1 MSRLTSRISGYS
13 YCPASLRVALR
24 ELRHPGIGI
33 WALLATLVF
42 AITILTVTVSL
53 THSVRD
59 GMRQSAQETIGGD
72 ISLRLF
78 HRAPTDDEIAYLRT
92 LGALDISVEQRVMV
106 RRDDD
111 SPGILSELKAI
122 DRTYPLYGSIS
133 LDDARSIDQAL
144 VPKNGVPGA
153 VVGREILSET
163 GWAIGDV
170 IVLGDQRFE
179 IRATI
184 AAEPDRK
191 FRLFSLGP
199 RILIALAPYR
209 QSGLVAPGKQIYW
222 YARIKLPPTE
232 IDQSKD
238 IITKIENRFPKSG
251 WRIVDAA
258 DGVPGIERIGDF
270 ASAFVSL
277 IGIAIFA
284 IAMTAIHNAL
294 RADLEAR
301 QPRFAMM
308 RSLGAR
314 PSQIA
319 ASITWQL
326 ALITCAA
333 ILISL
338 LFSKLVAAMT
348 LPIIGAR
355 LGFAIS
361 FGLTDYPLILGFV
374 IGFVTLTAINPV
386 KAACLATPTT
396 LFRHQQA
403 RHTAEQRAKRFA
415 FTLTTLVSIA
425 LAGLLFVFATM
436 LIDLGWF
443 AVVLLIVLVISLFLF
458 VLLGRLVRASAD
470 RLARRTSITPSLR
483 LALRNIA
490 RPGAPTVTVT
500 ASFGLAMTC
509 LFAVILFGALAEHH
523 LKSVLPSET
532 PDLVFFDLPPEDQDA
547 FRSDAANIPAV
558 QSVAQ
563 MPFIH
568 GRVTHL
574 NGTPVTLA
582 DVPRRYHWFMRGDR
596 GLSWAAQPTDSMRH
610 SPVVSGAWWGQ
621 DSLNEQLA
629 SLDVSVAKALGI
641 EVGDKLTVNILGTGY
656 EVTIANLR
664 TMDWTRLGLD
674 FPIILSPM
682 NPVFPHGVINA
693 LTFYPGQEAFVDV
706 TQELRAAYP
715 NVPAI
720 MVPDV
725 LAKLTALFNGV
736 VTALVGL
743 TTLATTGAVFVI
755 ISGLIAL
762 RQRQLSDL
770 AMLRA
775 LGIQPKQI
783 TQTGALETTIM
794 LGVSGIIGIIAGTGI
809 AVVAGQAIGSIS
821 LGQIAT
827 VAGPIGSMSA
837 LMIAVIGFAGGWAL
851 QASALRTQPG
861 WRG

>member
-1 MSRLTSRISGYS
+1 MSRLTSRISS
-13 YCPASLRVALR
+13 SSLCPPSLRVALR
-24 ELRHPGIGI
+24 ELRRPGIGI

-42 AITILTVTVSL
+42 AITILTLTVSL
-53 THSVRD
+53 THSIRD
-59 GMRQSAQETIGGD
+59 GMRQSAQQSIGGD

-78 HRAPTDDEIAYLRT
+78 HRAPTDDEIYYLST
-92 LGALDISVEQRVMV
+92 IGELDISAEQRVMV
-106 RRDDD
+106 RRDGN
-111 SPGILSELKAI
+111 SAGILSELKAI
-122 DRTYPLYGSIS
+122 ERTYPLYGSIS
-133 LDDARSIDQAL
+133 LDGDQSIDQAL
-144 VPKNGVPGA
+144 ALKDGVPGA
-153 VVGREILSET
+153 VVGHEVLSQPR
-163 GWAIGDV
+163 WAIGDV
-170 IVLGDQRFE
+170 ITLGDQRFE

-184 AAEPDRK
+184 ASEPDRK

-199 RILIALAPYR
+199 RILVSLAPYR
-209 QSGLVAPGKQIYW
+209 QSGLMAPGKQIYW
-222 YARIKLPPTE
+222 YARIKLPPDD

-238 IITKIENRFPKSG
+238 IIAKIENRFPNSG

-314 PSQIA
+314 PSQITV
-319 ASITWQL
+319 SIAWQIT
-326 ALITCAA
+326 LITAIA

-338 LFSKLVAAMT
+338 AFSSVVASLA
-348 LPIIGAR
+348 LPIIGSS

-361 FGLTDYPLILGFV
+361 FGLADYPLILAFV
-374 IGFVTLTAINPV
+374 IGFVALTAINPV
-386 KAACLATPTT
+386 KTACLASPTS

-403 RHTAEQRAKRFA
+403 RHMPDQGRQRPAFNLTILAK
-415 FTLTTLVSIA
+415 VA
-425 LAGLLFVFATM
+425 LSSLLFGLATM
-436 LIDLGWF
+436 LVDLGWF
-443 AVVLLIVLVISLFLF
+443 AAIQLVVLVISLYLF
-458 VLLGRLVRASAD
+458 VLLGRMVRSCAN
-470 RLARRTSITPSLR
+470 RLATKPNIAPSMR

-490 RPGAPTVTVT
+490 RPGAPTLTVT

-509 LFAVILFGALAEHH
+509 LFAVILFGALAGHH
-523 LKSVLPSET
+523 LKSVLPNET
-532 PDLVFFDLPPEDQDA
+532 SDLVFFDLPPEYSNT
-547 FRSDAANIPAV
+547 FRSDASNIAAV
-558 QSVAQ
+558 QSITQ

-568 GRVTHL
+568 GRVTHV
-574 NGTPVTLA
+574 NGTPITLA

-610 SPVVSGAWWGQ
+610 SPSLSGSWWAQ
-621 DSLNEQLA
+621 DSRNEQLA
-629 SLDVSVAKALGI
+629 SLDASVAKALDI
-641 EVGDKLTVNILGTGY
+641 DLGDKLTLNILGTGY

-664 TMDWTRLGLD
+664 VIDWTRLGLD

-682 NPVFPHGVINA
+682 DPPFPHGVISA
-693 LTFYPGQEAFVDV
+693 LTVNANNGALVDV
-706 TQELRAAYP
+706 AKELRAAHP
-715 NVPAI
+715 DVPAI
-720 MVPDV
+720 SVPDV
-725 LAKLTALFNGV
+725 LAKLNALFNGV
-736 VTALVGL
+736 ITTLVGL
-743 TTLATTGAVFVI
+743 TTLATIGAAFVI

-762 RQRQLSDL
+762 RQRQLNDL

-775 LGIQPKQI
+775 LGIQPRQI

-794 LGVSGIIGIIAGTGI
+794 LGVSGIIGILAGTAI

-821 LGQIAT
+821 LGQIVT
-827 VAGPIGSMSA
+827 VAGQIGGSSA
-837 LMIAVIGFAGGWAL
+837 LIIAVVGFAGGWAL

>member
-1 MSRLTSRISGYS
+1 MSRLTSRISS
-13 YCPASLRVALR
+13 HVLCPASLRVALL
-24 ELRHPGIGI
+24 ELRRPGIGI

-42 AITILTVTVSL
+42 AITILTLTVSL
-53 THSVRD
+53 THSIRD
-59 GMRQSAQETIGGD
+59 GMRQSAQQSIGAD

-78 HRAPTDDEIAYLRT
+78 HRAPTTDEIAYLST
-92 LGALDISVEQRVMV
+92 LGTLDISAEQRVMV
-106 RRDDD
+106 RQDDED
-111 SPGILSELKAI
+111 PGILSELKAI

-133 LDDARSIDQAL
+133 LDGDQTIDQAL
-144 VPKNGVPGA
+144 VHKDGVPGA
-153 VVGREILSET
+153 VVGREVLSET

-170 IVLGDQRFE
+170 IALGDQRFE

-184 AAEPDRK
+184 ASEPDRK

-199 RILIALAPYR
+199 RILVSLAPYR
-209 QSGLVAPGKQIYW
+209 QSGLMAPGKQIYW
-222 YARIKLPPTE
+222 YARIKLPPAD
-232 IDQSKD
+232 IDQSKS
-238 IITKIENRFPKSG
+238 IITNIENRFPNSG

-301 QPRFAMM
+301 QSRFAIM

-314 PSQIA
+314 PSQIT
-319 ASITWQL
+319 ASIAWQIT
-326 ALITCAA
+326 LITAIA

-338 LFSKLVAAMT
+338 AFSSLVASLA
-348 LPIIGAR
+348 LPIIGSS

-361 FGLTDYPLILGFV
+361 FGLTDYPLILAFVVGFV
-374 IGFVTLTAINPV
+374 ALTAINPV
-386 KAACLATPTT
+386 KTACLASPTS

-403 RHTAEQRAKRFA
+403 RNTQDRGRKRPPFKLTALAC
-415 FTLTTLVSIA
+415 IA
-425 LAGLLFVFATM
+425 LTGLLFGLATM
-436 LIDLGWF
+436 LVDLGWF
-443 AVVLLIVLVISLFLF
+443 AAILLIALVISLYLF
-458 VLLGRLVRASAD
+458 VLLGRLVRVSAN
-470 RLARRTSITPSLR
+470 RLAKNPAITPSLR

-509 LFAVILFGALAEHH
+509 LFAVILFGGFAGHH
-523 LKSVLPSET
+523 LKSALPSET
-532 PDLVFFDLPPEDQDA
+532 PDLVFFDLPPENREA
-547 FRSDAANIPAV
+547 FRSDATNIAAV
-558 QSVAQ
+558 QTIDQ
-563 MPFIH
+563 MPFTH
-568 GRVTHL
+568 GRVTHV
-574 NGTPVTLA
+574 NGTPITLA

-596 GLSWAAQPTDSMRH
+596 GLSWTAQPTDSMRH
-610 SPVVSGAWWGQ
+610 SPVISGSWWAQ

-629 SLDVSVAKALGI
+629 SLDASVAKALDI
-641 EVGDKLTVNILGTGY
+641 EVGDKLTLNILGTGY

-664 TMDWTRLGLD
+664 SIDWTRLGLD
-674 FPIILSPM
+674 FPINLSPM
-682 NPVFPHGVINA
+682 DPPFPHGVINA
-693 LTFYPGQEAFVDV
+693 LTVNAHQGALVDV
-706 TQELRAAYP
+706 ANELRTAYP
-715 NVPAI
+715 DVPAI
-720 MVPDV
+720 SVPDV
-725 LAKLTALFNGV
+725 LAKLNALFDGI

-743 TTLATTGAVFVI
+743 TTLATIGAVFVI

-762 RQRQLSDL
+762 RQRQLDDL

-775 LGIQPKQI
+775 LGIQPRQI
-783 TQTGALETTIM
+783 TRTGALETTIM
-794 LGVSGIIGIIAGTGI
+794 LGVSGIIGILAGTAI

-821 LGQIAT
+821 LGQIVT
-827 VAGPIGSMSA
+827 VAGPIGGSSA
-837 LMIAVIGFAGGWAL
+837 LIIAVVGFAGGWAL